1 VSDDLD
7 LDLAGA
13 SIRADR
19 RDVPAFVSALAVRLE
34 QAVPGLVEV
43 QRKRAGLFSGEKVV
57 RRIACTVGEESYVL
71 DADADGRTVVATC
84 GKTVR
89 GIVIRTEMLPVA
101 EWAQRL
107 VAALGRE
114 ADTSAEA
121 YRALHGLVA

>member
-1 VSDDLD
+1 VTDDLD
-7 LDLAGA
+7 LDLAAA

-19 RDVPAFVSALAVRLE
+19 RDVPAFVNALAVRLE
-34 QAVPGLVEV
+34 EAVPGLVEV
-43 QRKRAGLFSGEKVV
+43 QRKRAGMFSGEKVV

-71 DADADGRTVVATC
+71 DADGRTVVATC

-89 GIVIRTEMLPVA
+89 GIVIRTETLPLA

>member
-7 LDLAGA
+7 LAAA

-19 RDVPAFVSALAVRLE
+19 RDVPAFVHALAVRLE
-34 QAVPGLVEV
+34 QAVPGLVDVE
-43 QRKRAGLFSGEKVV
+43 RKRAGLFSGQKVV
-57 RRIACTVGEESYVL
+57 RRIACTVGDESYVL
-71 DADADGRTVVATC
+71 TADGGVVVATC

-89 GIVIRTEMLPVA
+89 GIVIRTDTLPVG

-107 VAALGRE
+107 VHALGRE

>member
-1 VSDDLD
+1 MSDELD
-7 LDLAGA
+7 LDLAAA

-19 RDVPAFVSALAVRLE
+19 RDVPAFVNALAVRLE
-34 QAVPGLVEV
+34 EAVPGLVEV
-43 QRKRAGLFSGEKVV
+43 QRKRAGMFSGEKVV

-71 DADADGRTVVATC
+71 DADGRTVVATC

-89 GIVIRTEMLPVA
+89 GIVIRTETLPLA